1 MIGPRNKWLKPSASG
16 WPSASETSVTQ
27 NEVFQLTIRLFE
39 QEQFQYMICGSI
51 GAILYGEPRLTND
64 MDLVV
69 AVLPQ
74 RAPEF
79 ATTFSQAGFYCPPVE
94 VLREELT
101 RRGQFNLLHQETG
114 VKIDCIVLKTDEFSR
129 EEFRRRQRHPFSRTQ
144 TASLATP
151 EDVILGKLQYFQ
163 MGGSEKHLRDIR
175 GILRLSREKI
185 DFPYLENWVKKLGLE
200 KEWARA
206 QST

>member
-1 MIGPRNKWLKPSASG
+1 
-16 WPSASETSVTQ
+16 VTQ

-39 QEQFQYMICGSI
+39 QEQFQYMVCGSV

-64 MDLVV
+64 MDLVI

-79 ATTFSQAGFYCPPVE
+79 ARVFTQAGFYCPPVE

-101 RRGQFNLLHQETG
+101 RRGQFNLLHQDTG

-129 EEFRRRQRHPFSRTQ
+129 EEFGRRQRQPFSRTQ
-144 TASLATP
+144 QAELAKP
-151 EDVILGKLQYFQ
+151 EDIIIGKLQYFQ
-163 MGGSEKHLRDIR
+163 MGSSEKHLRDIQ

-185 DFPYLENWVKKLGLE
+185 DFAYLENWVKKLGLQTQ
-200 KEWARA
+200 WDHAM
-206 QST
+206 TT